1 MKHRITSRIAALA
14 VMSAGSL
21 LAIQSAVTAPLDI
34 RNVPIFLDQT
44 VAPSNMLVV
53 GRDHKL

>member
-21 LAIQSAVTAPLDI
+21 LAIQSAVTAPLDT
-34 RNVPIFLDQT
+34 VGLVFLPAFQ
-44 VAPSNMLVV
+44 VACA
-53 GRDHKL
+53 